1 VKKLRTV
8 RVVYWVNDF
17 ESSGGEIARIERKLN
32 VFHQRCLR
40 KIQKVTYK
48 DHITNEEILLWAIS
62 RKLSDVTL

>member
-1 VKKLRTV
+1 MKKLRTV

-17 ESSGGEIARIERKLN
+17 ESSGGETARIEHKLN

-48 DHITNEEILLWAIS
+48 DHITNLKILLWAIS